1 MRSVISA
8 NLFYCSRGPT
18 PARSRC
24 GARRLAIATPTRLP
38 RWGPRFATPT
48 RLPRWGPR
56 FLARA
61 AAAVE
66 EPLHRPAGQ
75 SHERFVHHLTIEP
88 KVDGDDRGR
97 NHPARPGQRL
107 AQRGEVS
114 VEELWSREPRHC
126 RHNRAGCPAF
136 ARSLDRRHFT
146 PIDAHLRR
154 RCGPD
159 RAAAPLDILARGLRV
174 HHVQRLDRE
183 PNRGGSRIGPKH
195 LRQHAREHWRRRVRR
210 WLIERGKRQ
219 RIPQHLANPSGLS
232 VAYQPTLDRL
242 ARRRRNSPRAG
253 LARAPREARTRLS
266 FVLRLSKGKAKWR
279 GHPQYRS

>member
-24 GARRLAIATPTRLP
+24 GARRLAIATPTRLPRWGPRFATPTRLPRWGPRFATPTRLP

-97 NHPARPGQRL
+97 N
-107 AQRGEVS
+107 
-114 VEELWSREPRHC
+114 
-126 RHNRAGCPAF
+126 
-136 ARSLDRRHFT
+136 
-146 PIDAHLRR
+146 
-154 RCGPD
+154 
-159 RAAAPLDILARGLRV
+159 
-174 HHVQRLDRE
+174 
-183 PNRGGSRIGPKH
+183 
-195 LRQHAREHWRRRVRR
+195 
-210 WLIERGKRQ
+210 
-219 RIPQHLANPSGLS
+219 
-232 VAYQPTLDRL
+232 
-242 ARRRRNSPRAG
+242 
-253 LARAPREARTRLS
+253 
-266 FVLRLSKGKAKWR
+266 
-279 GHPQYRS
+279 